1 MGESMIVRLD
11 NSIQLQEILCGNHEI
26 IGDDWIA
33 NMVKV
38 YESKLTKTDFR
49 RGGEK
54 SYLFCGQEEKGKAQ
68 AQEFLDSKPDAVAAY
83 ITSRLKNELDKECS
97 TLYPEEYE
105 ERVLLKRKQELDVQK
120 QEEFA
125 ERIRELEAAGI
136 PLFESI
142 EIETVNRCNGTCGF
156 CPINHRDDRRPYA
169 KMSEELFHKIIDE
182 LEALDYAG
190 RISLFSNNEPLLD
203 NRICEFAKY
212 ASDRLKKA
220 CIIIFTN
227 GTLMNYE
234 TFVTLIEHV
243 DVLNFDIYYDNS
255 SVEETP
261 AEVKKILA
269 ACLTEKRWKEK
280 VMVQFIPRNMIR
292 NNRGGN
298 SKNRK
303 KSYEVQAP
311 CLLPYIQMIV
321 RPDGK
326 TSLCCNDAMGQNTL
340 ADLNTETLTEAWYNS
355 NYAGARNRIRT
366 SRQNIG
372 FCKYCDNYAGLNTKG
387 KTLFSEE
394 ARTEVWTKIERE
406 FV

>member
-1 MGESMIVRLD
+1 
-11 NSIQLQEILCGNHEI
+11 
-26 IGDDWIA
+26 
-33 NMVKV
+33 
-38 YESKLTKTDFR
+38 
-49 RGGEK
+49 
-54 SYLFCGQEEKGKAQ
+54 
-68 AQEFLDSKPDAVAAY
+68 
-83 ITSRLKNELDKECS
+83 
-97 TLYPEEYE
+97 
-105 ERVLLKRKQELDVQK
+105 LLKRKQELDVQK

-136 PLFESI
+136 PLFETI
-142 EIETVNRCNGTCGF
+142 EIKTVNRCNGTCGF

-203 NRICEFAKY
+203 SRICEFAKY
-212 ASDRLKKA
+212 AKDRLKKA

-280 VMVQFIPRNMIR
+280 VMVQFIPRNLIR

-326 TSLCCNDAMGQNTL
+326 TSLCCNDAMGHNTL
-340 ADLNTETLTEAWYNS
+340 ADLNTETLAEAWYNS
-355 NYAGARNRIRT
+355 NYAGARERIRT
-366 SRQNIG
+366 SRQNIA

-387 KTLFSEE
+387 KAFFSEE
-394 ARTEVWTKIERE
+394 ARNEVWTKIKQE
-406 FV
+406 FA